1 MKLILATVL
10 ALTTLSG
17 AALAGAAAAQTNSA
31 SVARI
36 PFGDL
41 NLSTASGAAAFDSR
55 VAKAAQTMCRNATRP
70 ASRLNDSA
78 HCTAAVRAEAVS
90 QLPTPTRARYVAHR
104 PALTL

>member
-1 MKLILATVL
+1 MKLILATAL

-17 AALAGAAAAQTNSA
+17 AALAGAASAQTS
-31 SVARI
+31 SGSARI

-41 NLSTASGAAAFDSR
+41 NLSTATGAAAFDSR

-78 HCTAAVRAEAVS
+78 HCTAAVQAEAVS
-90 QLPTPTRARYVAHR
+90 RLPTPTRARYVAHR
-104 PALTL
+104 PSLTL